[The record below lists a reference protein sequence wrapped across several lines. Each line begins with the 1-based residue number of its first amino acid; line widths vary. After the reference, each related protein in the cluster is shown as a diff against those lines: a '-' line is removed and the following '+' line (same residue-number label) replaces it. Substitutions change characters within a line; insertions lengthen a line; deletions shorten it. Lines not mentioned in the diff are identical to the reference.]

1 MRVASAAIPQ
11 STAVQPL
18 PSRSSQ
24 RLMWSSANGSGMRS
38 QNTPDVISCTVPP
51 GGGAGNGKVSGAGAS
66 SRAARAGVCMRG
78 FRGSIGRGGVL
89 RTSWILLYVYV
100 NCVAHGGLQIHN
112 YRTCPGIRP
121 DDAGDPLLR
130 GPGPACTRPRRTQP
144 GFRQPRQGSTQAY
157 PAG

>member
-24 RLMWSSANGSGMRS
+24 RLMWTSAKGSGMRS
-38 QNTPDVISCTVPP
+38 QYTPEPTSRTVPP
-51 GGGAGNGKVSGAGAS
+51 YGGSGDGEGSGAGPSGRLAP
-66 SRAARAGVCMRG
+66 AGGCMRG
-78 FRGSIGRGGVL
+78 LRGSIGRGGVP

-112 YRTCPGIRP
+112 YRTCPGIRS

-144 GFRQPRQGSTQAY
+144 GLRQPRQGSTQAY